1 MKKPVE
7 NKATPQDEVIAF
19 LESLPRV
26 LASHEGPYTYVDRA
40 NDFISVFSTEQGRR
54 VLSQIH
60 LICDPTPKFE
70 DADKPGTL
78 AMKSGMRRV
87 MAEIMFCMVAK
98 KPLTIES
105 APKESTKNV

>member
-1 MKKPVE
+1 MKKPKQE
-7 NKATPQDEVIAF
+7 RPQDAIIEL

-26 LASHEGPYTYVDRA
+26 AASHEGPYTFTDRA
-40 NDFISVFSTEQGRR
+40 SDFIAVFSTEQGRR
-54 VLSQIH
+54 VLAQIH
-60 LICDPTPKFE
+60 TICDPAPKFE

-87 MAEIMFCMVAK
+87 MAEIMYCFVAK

-105 APKESTKNV
+105 APKESLPNG